1 MGTRKTRA
9 QVVAAARAMK
19 PRATSP
25 SEPHTIPTIE
35 YVYRGQI
42 ERWAKGWRRGQYARP
57 RWQEGYSQT
66 VNGCISYPWMTKR
79 ECQRDARLRGGR
91 AIFVR
96 P

>member
-1 MGTRKTRA
+1 MSTRRTRA
-9 QVVAAARAMK
+9 QVVAAARAQK

-25 SEPHTIPTIE
+25 SEPHTITAIE

-42 ERWAKGWRRGQYARP
+42 ERGRGSGRYGWHD
-57 RWQEGYSQT
+57 GYSQT
-66 VNGCISYPWMTKR
+66 VNGCISYPWMTRR
-79 ECQRDARLRGGR
+79 ECQRDAKLRGAR